1 MSILFDLAED
11 QIRTERRVVLGA
23 RGREF
28 TLDNGTHF
36 DYTEVFL
43 TVPLSRPDD
52 PNPMSWGLGLEVL
65 KMPGSKN
72 AMAIKQPDA
81 YMAEIQIREFQAGK
95 DVRKEIVGVKPLHLL
110 GQNAKQATAP
120 QPPKG

>member
-1 MSILFDLAED
+1 MLFDMAEAE
-11 QIRTERRVVLGA
+11 QVRTERRVVLGA
-23 RGREF
+23 RGRQF
-28 TLDNGTHF
+28 NIDGTQF
-36 DYTEVFL
+36 DYTEVFM

-52 PNPMSWGLGLEVL
+52 PNPMSWGLGVEVL
-65 KMPGSKN
+65 KMPGSKH
-72 AMAIKQPDA
+72 AMNMKQPDA
-81 YMAEIQIREFQAGK
+81 FLAEVQIREFQAGK